1 MPNELLDRARGG
13 DAAAFAALVDPHR
26 TELQVHCYRMLG
38 SLQDAEDAL
47 QSTFL
52 NALRALERG
61 VVPYAEAAWLFTI
74 ARNVCLTRRRSTF
87 RRRRLESQAPLDDS
101 VASPERETEQLVD
114 LTGALHGLPHRQRH
128 ALVLREWQGLDYS
141 EIAFELGLTQSAVE
155 TLLHRARRS
164 LRAAA

>member
-1 MPNELLDRARGG
+1 MTAGGSSGERAERLYARYQQQIYSFCLYRLGDR
-13 DAAAFAALVDPHR
+13 
-26 TELQVHCYRMLG
+26 
-38 SLQDAEDAL
+38 QDAEDAL
-47 QSTFL
+47 QSTYL

-74 ARNVCLTRRRSTF
+74 ARNVCLTRRRSAS
-87 RRRRLESQAPLDDS
+87 RRRRLESPAPLDET

-128 ALVLREWQGLDYS
+128 ALVLREWQGLEYS
-141 EIAFELGLTQSAVE
+141 EIASELGLTRAAVE

>member
-1 MPNELLDRARGG
+1 MTSGGASGDRAEQLFERYAQQIYAFCLYRLG
-13 DAAAFAALVDPHR
+13 DR
-26 TELQVHCYRMLG
+26 
-38 SLQDAEDAL
+38 QDAEDAL

-114 LTGALHGLPHRQRH
+114 LTGALYGLPYRQRH

-141 EIAFELGLTQSAVE
+141 EIASELGLTQSAVE

>member
-1 MPNELLDRARGG
+1 MAPGGRSSVDRAEQLFLRYAQQLYVFCLYQLG
-13 DAAAFAALVDPHR
+13 DPL
-26 TELQVHCYRMLG
+26 
-38 SLQDAEDAL
+38 DAEDAL

-52 NALRALERG
+52 NAFRALERG
-61 VVPYAEAAWLFTI
+61 VVPYAESAWLYTI
-74 ARNVCLTRRRSTF
+74 ARNVCLTRRRSVI

-101 VASPERETEQLVD
+101 VASPDHDTEQLVD

-128 ALVLREWQGLDYS
+128 ALVLREWQGLDYA
-141 EIAFELGLTQSAVE
+141 EIASELGLTQSAVE

>member
-1 MPNELLDRARGG
+1 MTGGSSGDRAEQLFERYAQQIYAFCLYRLG
-13 DAAAFAALVDPHR
+13 DR
-26 TELQVHCYRMLG
+26 QE
-38 SLQDAEDAL
+38 AEDAL

-87 RRRRLESQAPLDDS
+87 RRRQLESRAPLDDS

-114 LTGALHGLPHRQRH
+114 LTGALHGLPYRQRH

-141 EIAFELGLTQSAVE
+141 EIASELGLTQSAVE